1 MNRLFR
7 ALLACACLTGLSLG
21 LSGSSQAQESPPPT
35 LAVLPLQ
42 SSNLSSER
50 AKMLSH
56 RLRKLMAR
64 KYNRGQIDYEPIDK
78 SGGFD
83 CSNAQCAAEKGR
95 QLNADQVMFGEIR
108 SQQKDYRLHLTLID
122 TRTGAV
128 LKEMSDSCSYC
139 EFEKVLKNLAP
150 ETLQDM
156 GFANDGARA
165 NANTSLAQW
174 ENYVGFNVMFDYP
187 AELELRD
194 KVFSHRSGSYLYML
208 NRKDNSPFY
217 LSIMEFKKPDTAS
230 WNGLGFMKDQFRED
244 YVLNEDNK
252 VRYNLGNKQVEGI
265 PFMSKPGKEN
275 PNKGIFLLFE
285 NSYTLY
291 QIKMETNLNIPADGE
306 RVVNQFLTE
315 FLKTVYVD

>member
-7 ALLACACLTGLSLG
+7 TLLACACLTGLSLP
-21 LSGSSQAQESPPPT
+21 LSGSSQAQDSTQPT

-50 AKMLSH
+50 TKMLAH

-64 KYNRGQIDYEPIDK
+64 KYNRSQIDYELVNN

-95 QLNADQVMFGEIR
+95 LLNADQVLFGEIR
-108 SQQKDYRLHLTLID
+108 TQQKEYRLHLTLID
-122 TRTGAV
+122 TRTGAT

-139 EFEKVLKNLAP
+139 EFDKVLKNLAS

-156 GFANDGARA
+156 GFSSNGARS
-165 NANTSLAQW
+165 NASSSLTQW
-174 ENYVGFNVMFDYP
+174 ENYVGFNLMFDYP
-187 AELELRD
+187 GEMELRD

-208 NRKDNSPFY
+208 NLKENSPFY

-230 WNGLGFMKDQFRED
+230 WNGIGFMKDQFRED

-265 PFMSKPGKEN
+265 PYMSKPGKEN

-291 QIKMETNLNIPADGE
+291 QIKMETNLNIPANDE
-306 RVVNQFLTE
+306 RVMDQFLTE
-315 FLKTVYVD
+315 FLKNVYVD